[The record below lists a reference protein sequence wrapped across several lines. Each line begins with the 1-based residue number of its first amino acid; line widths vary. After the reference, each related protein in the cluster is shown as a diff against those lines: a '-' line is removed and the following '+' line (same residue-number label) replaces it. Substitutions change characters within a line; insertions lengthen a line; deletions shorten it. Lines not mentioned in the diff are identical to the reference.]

1 MPICLEC
8 KRPFGPD
15 KVMLTVF
22 RREWTHFFCS
32 GPCKDNYAYPKL
44 TNRTCS
50 REGCNNK
57 VPEGN
62 RMLCLHCYH
71 NEANLGERIAWL
83 NATMRAAWE
92 QREEAIRLR
101 ILEKVRVYSAQDMTQ
116 QELRALVPSLQEGAV

>member
-15 KVMLTVF
+15 KLILTVF
-22 RREWTHFFCS
+22 RREWMHFFCS
-32 GPCKDNYAYPKL
+32 GPCKDNYTYPKL

-50 REGCNNK
+50 REGCKNK

-62 RMLCLHCYH
+62 RMLCLYCYH
-71 NEANLGERIAWL
+71 NEANLGERIAWF
-83 NATMRAAWE
+83 NATMRVAWE

-101 ILEKVRVYSAQDMTQ
+101 IVEKVRVYSAQDMTQ
-116 QELRALVPSLQEGAV
+116 EELRALVPSIQEEAV